1 MQTISK
7 EVPFYQMRLRHMI
20 KITLFSWRLYRYF
33 LFSLNAW
40 KDFQLDFNIVSI
52 KTSLKNALTQ
62 MQAKNPMQKSEK
74 RNPNW
79 NTALTWKRATFF
91 ILAGSK
97 LYLPVVSLRC

>member
-1 MQTISK
+1 MEIVQIIFF
-7 EVPFYQMRLRHMI
+7 P
-20 KITLFSWRLYRYF
+20 
-33 LFSLNAW
+33 LNAW

-52 KTSLKNALTQ
+52 KASLKNALTQ

-91 ILAGSK
+91 PLVGSK
-97 LYLPVVSLRC
+97 LYLPVVSLAC